1 MIGTLSVCV
10 SSLNIVFLDDKGLLL
25 YPRMLKNHV
34 DVNPLIHRP
43 GETPR
48 DQIFTVRR
56 NLPAEQE
63 VTTTDLEVFLPGD
76 VATHHV
82 VEEDSQGPHSGRASL
97 VSPTEDPLWR
107 GVHTGPVKVSVGL
120 PLLL

>member
-10 SSLNIVFLDDKGLLL
+10 LSLNIVSLDDKGLLL

-34 DVNPLIHRP
+34 DVNPLLDRP

-56 NLPAEQE
+56 NLPAEQQ
-63 VTTTDLEVFLPGD
+63 VTTTDLQVFLPGNVTTD
-76 VATHHV
+76 HV
-82 VEEDSQGPHSGRASL
+82 VQEDAQGPDSGAVSTVL
-97 VSPTEDPLWR
+97 V
-107 GVHTGPVKVSVGL
+107 
-120 PLLL
+120 